1 MKILLAVDSSEDSR
15 QAIEVIAGRP
25 RRPGTEAKII
35 HVVESAVPP
44 LPDLMG
50 VGAEAARREHDVAV
64 SEGHELLNEMAEKI
78 RGASDEDFSIVTE
91 IITAGYKQS
100 PQQVIVEEAQRFD
113 ADLVMVGS
121 RGTSGWKR
129 ALLGSVSAAVVQ
141 HAPCSVE
148 VVRKKTPGH

>member
-25 RRPGTEAKII
+25 RRPGTELKII

-50 VGAEAARREHDVAV
+50 VGAEASRREHEGAV
-64 SEGHELLNEMAEKI
+64 SQGHELLEAMAERI
-78 RGASDEDFSIVTE
+78 RGTSDDDLSIVTE
-91 IITAGYKQS
+91 VITAGYKQS
-100 PQQVIVEEAQRFD
+100 PQQVIVEEAERFD

-129 ALLGSVSAAVVQ
+129 AFMGSVSAAVVQ

-148 VVRKKTPGH
+148 VVRAKTSRQ

>member
-15 QAIEVIAGRP
+15 QAVEVIAGRP

-44 LPDLMG
+44 LPDMMG
-50 VGAEAARREHDVAV
+50 VGAEASRREHDAAV
-64 SEGHELLNEMAEKI
+64 SEGHELLNEMANKI
-78 RGASDEDFSIVTE
+78 RGASGEDFSVATE
-91 IITAGYKQS
+91 VITAGYKQS
-100 PQQVIVEEAQRFD
+100 PQQVIVEEAERFD

-148 VVRKKTPGH
+148 VVREKTSRQ